1 MTKAETD
8 VIINTEKQKR
18 GDIKMETK
26 LVWVSVKDTQ
36 VTLQRLTSEQI
47 IIAKNNGF
55 TIRDLKTWEKI

>member
-1 MTKAETD
+1 
-8 VIINTEKQKR
+8 
-18 GDIKMETK
+18 METR

-47 IIAKNNGF
+47 IIAKNNGY